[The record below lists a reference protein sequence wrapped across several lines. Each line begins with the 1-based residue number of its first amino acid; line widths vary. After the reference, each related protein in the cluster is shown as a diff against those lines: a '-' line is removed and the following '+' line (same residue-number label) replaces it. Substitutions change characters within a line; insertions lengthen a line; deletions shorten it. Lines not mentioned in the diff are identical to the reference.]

1 MTEKIK
7 KLFALVLALVLF
19 GGTVACKGG
28 EQSGTDG
35 AKTDAEISDFT
46 LLVYICGSDLEQKR
60 GAATANIAEMLSADI
75 PDGVN
80 VILQTG
86 GSSKWRNFDIPSD
99 RSNRYA
105 VKNGTLELI
114 ESNPPVNMGSERAFS
129 DFLKFGLEKY
139 PAEQTAVIFWNHGG
153 GSAVGVCS
161 DALNGNDFLTLSE
174 ISSALESVG
183 LKKKLSFVGFDA
195 CLMANYETARILSPY
210 AEKMIASEELE
221 PSGGWDWKKTLE
233 NLSDPTE
240 IAKGY
245 AVKNADTDYY
255 TVSVIDLEKFGI
267 VEDLFSRVVEKIG
280 RGEKNLFARAAYYAQ
295 GFGSSSGKGD
305 AGDLYDLCGVADY
318 LDLEY
323 DLSDCVTC
331 FNGTAR
337 ADAGGLSFYFPV
349 GSQKYMEA
357 YTNGIATPAYG
368 DFLKKYFSSGN
379 AAQIAFENRGEVR
392 NGKLWFSVTP
402 ESENIVCS
410 VCYTLYRVDMESLL
424 NGKYKLWGIG
434 YDTDIVE
441 KGNEYAVNFVGNWA
455 FLNGCQL
462 NCDVVDETENHTFYS
477 SVIRINGALS
487 YLLFTFDKNSREISL
502 SGYVN
507 ADSEADRIESLKDGD
522 VITVMYDVFSDD
534 LQTASFTEGETFEY
548 SSAEMPLSI
557 GRLDND
563 AYIFQALVTDIYG
576 KTYPTNFALAVMSDG
591 EFELVDVIKHDT
603 NLDDE

>member
-129 DFLKFGLEKY
+129 DFLKFGIEKY
-139 PAEQTAVIFWNHGG
+139 PAEQTAVVFWNHGG

-161 DALNGNDFLTLSE
+161 DVLNGNDFLTLSE

-183 LKKKLSFVGFDA
+183 LQKKLAFVGFDA

-357 YTNGIATPAYG
+357 YTNGVATPAYG

-462 NCDVVDETENHTFYS
+462 NCDVVDETESHTFYS

-507 ADSEADRIESLKDGD
+507 ADSEADRIEPLKDGD

-548 SSAEMPLSI
+548 SSAEMSLSI

>member
-139 PAEQTAVIFWNHGG
+139 PAEQTAVVFWNHGG

-183 LKKKLSFVGFDA
+183 LQKKLAFVGFDA
-195 CLMANYETARILSPY
+195 CLMANYETARILAPF

-280 RGEKNLFARAAYYAQ
+280 RGEKNLFAHAAYYAQ

-357 YTNGIATPAYG
+357 YTNGVATPAYG

>member
-139 PAEQTAVIFWNHGG
+139 PAEQTAVVFWNHGG

-195 CLMANYETARILSPY
+195 CLMANYETARILAPF

-357 YTNGIATPAYG
+357 YTNGVATPAYG

-462 NCDVVDETENHTFYS
+462 NCDVVDETESHTFYS

-507 ADSEADRIESLKDGD
+507 ADSETDRIESLKDGD

>member
-129 DFLKFGLEKY
+129 DFLKFGIEKY

-195 CLMANYETARILSPY
+195 CLMANYETARILAPY

-357 YTNGIATPAYG
+357 YTNGVATPAYS

-507 ADSEADRIESLKDGD
+507 ADSEADRIEPLKDGD

>member
-139 PAEQTAVIFWNHGG
+139 PAEQTAVVFWNHGG

-195 CLMANYETARILSPY
+195 CLMANYETARILAPY

-357 YTNGIATPAYG
+357 YTNGVATPAYG

>member
-139 PAEQTAVIFWNHGG
+139 PAEQTAVVFWNHGG

-183 LKKKLSFVGFDA
+183 LQKKLAFVGFDA
-195 CLMANYETARILSPY
+195 CLMANYETARILAPF

-357 YTNGIATPAYG
+357 YTNGVATPAYG

-507 ADSEADRIESLKDGD
+507 ADSETDRIEPLKDGD

>member
-139 PAEQTAVIFWNHGG
+139 PAEQTAVVFWNHGG

-195 CLMANYETARILSPY
+195 CLMANYETARILAPY

-245 AVKNADTDYY
+245 AEKNADTDYY

-280 RGEKNLFARAAYYAQ
+280 RGEKNLIARAAYYAQ

-357 YTNGIATPAYG
+357 YTNGVATPAYG

>member
-139 PAEQTAVIFWNHGG
+139 PAEQTAVVFWNHGG

-183 LKKKLSFVGFDA
+183 LQKKLAFVGFDA
-195 CLMANYETARILSPY
+195 CLMANYETARILAPF

-245 AVKNADTDYY
+245 AEKNADTDYY

-280 RGEKNLFARAAYYAQ
+280 RGEKNLIARAAYYAQ

-357 YTNGIATPAYG
+357 YTNGIATPSYG
-368 DFLKKYFSSGN
+368 AFLKEYFSAGN
-379 AAQIAFENRGEVR
+379 AARITFENRGEVR
-392 NGKLWFSVTP
+392 NGKLWFAVTP
-402 ESENIVCS
+402 ESEKIVCS
-410 VCYTLYRVDMESLL
+410 VCYTLYRVDLESLL

>member
-129 DFLKFGLEKY
+129 DFLKFGIEKY

-357 YTNGIATPAYG
+357 YTNGIATPSYG

-477 SVIRINGALS
+477 SVIKINGALS

>member
-139 PAEQTAVIFWNHGG
+139 PAEQTAVVFWNHGG
-153 GSAVGVCS
+153 GSVVGVCS

-174 ISSALESVG
+174 LSSAFDSVG
-183 LKKKLSFVGFDA
+183 LQKKLSFVGFDA
-195 CLMANYETARILSPY
+195 CLMANYETARILAPF

-462 NCDVVDETENHTFYS
+462 NCDVVDETESHTFYS

-507 ADSEADRIESLKDGD
+507 ADSGTDRIEPLKDGD

-548 SSAEMPLSI
+548 SSAKMPLSI

>member
-139 PAEQTAVIFWNHGG
+139 PAEQTAVVFWNHGG

-174 ISSALESVG
+174 LSSAFDSVG
-183 LKKKLSFVGFDA
+183 LQKKLSFVGFDA
-195 CLMANYETARILSPY
+195 CLMANYETARILAPF

-368 DFLKKYFSSGN
+368 DFLKKYFSAGN

-462 NCDVVDETENHTFYS
+462 NCDVVDETESHTFYS

-507 ADSEADRIESLKDGD
+507 ADSGTDRIEPLKDGD

-548 SSAEMPLSI
+548 SSAKMPLSI

>member
-129 DFLKFGLEKY
+129 DFLKFGIEKY

-267 VEDLFSRVVEKIG
+267 VEDLFSRVVEKIV
-280 RGEKNLFARAAYYAQ
+280 RGERNLIARAAYYAQ

-357 YTNGIATPAYG
+357 YTNGVATPAYG

>member
-139 PAEQTAVIFWNHGG
+139 PAEQTAVVFWNHGG

-195 CLMANYETARILSPY
+195 CLMANYETARILAPY

-245 AVKNADTDYY
+245 AEKNADTDYY

-349 GSQKYMEA
+349 GSQKYMDS
-357 YTNGIATPAYG
+357 YTNGVATPAYG

>member
-114 ESNPPVNMGSERAFS
+114 ESNPPVNMGSERAFAS
-129 DFLKFGLEKY
+129 FLKFGIEKY
-139 PAEQTAVIFWNHGG
+139 PAEQTAVIFWDHGG

-195 CLMANYETARILSPY
+195 CLMANYETARILAPY

-357 YTNGIATPAYG
+357 YTNGVATPAYG

-507 ADSEADRIESLKDGD
+507 ADSETDRVEPLKDGD

-534 LQTASFTEGETFEY
+534 LQTASFTEGETVEY

-557 GRLDND
+557 RRLDND

>member
-1 MTEKIK
+1 M
-7 KLFALVLALVLF
+7 
-19 GGTVACKGG
+19 
-28 EQSGTDG
+28 
-35 AKTDAEISDFT
+35 
-46 LLVYICGSDLEQKR
+46 
-60 GAATANIAEMLSADI
+60 
-75 PDGVN
+75 
-80 VILQTG
+80 
-86 GSSKWRNFDIPSD
+86 
-99 RSNRYA
+99 
-105 VKNGTLELI
+105 
-114 ESNPPVNMGSERAFS
+114 
-129 DFLKFGLEKY
+129 
-139 PAEQTAVIFWNHGG
+139 
-153 GSAVGVCS
+153 
-161 DALNGNDFLTLSE
+161 
-174 ISSALESVG
+174 
-183 LKKKLSFVGFDA
+183 
-195 CLMANYETARILSPY
+195 
-210 AEKMIASEELE
+210 
-221 PSGGWDWKKTLE
+221 
-233 NLSDPTE
+233 
-240 IAKGY
+240 
-245 AVKNADTDYY
+245 
-255 TVSVIDLEKFGI
+255 
-267 VEDLFSRVVEKIG
+267 
-280 RGEKNLFARAAYYAQ
+280 
-295 GFGSSSGKGD
+295 
-305 AGDLYDLCGVADY
+305 
-318 LDLEY
+318 
-323 DLSDCVTC
+323 
-331 FNGTAR
+331 
-337 ADAGGLSFYFPV
+337 SFYFPV

-357 YTNGIATPAYG
+357 YTNGVATPAYG

-462 NCDVVDETENHTFYS
+462 NCDVVDETESHTFYS

-507 ADSEADRIESLKDGD
+507 ADSETDRIESLKDGD

-591 EFELVDVIKHDT
+591 EFELVDVIEHDT

>member
-7 KLFALVLALVLF
+7 KLFVLVLALVLF

-35 AKTDAEISDFT
+35 AKTDAKISDFT

-195 CLMANYETARILSPY
+195 CLMANYETARILAPY

-305 AGDLYDLCGVADY
+305 AGDLYDLCGVADF

-357 YTNGIATPAYG
+357 YTNGVATPAYG

-379 AAQIAFENRGEVR
+379 AARIAFKNRGEVR
-392 NGKLWFSVTP
+392 NGKLWFSGTP

-462 NCDVVDETENHTFYS
+462 NCDVVDETESHTFYS

-507 ADSEADRIESLKDGD
+507 ADSETDRIEPLKDGD

-591 EFELVDVIKHDT
+591 EFELVDVIEHDT

>member
-139 PAEQTAVIFWNHGG
+139 PAEQTAVIFWDHGG

-357 YTNGIATPAYG
+357 YTNGIATPSYG

>member
-183 LKKKLSFVGFDA
+183 LQKKLAFVGFDA
-195 CLMANYETARILSPY
+195 CLMANYETARILAPF

-240 IAKGY
+240 IAKCY

-267 VEDLFSRVVEKIG
+267 VEDLFSHVVEKIG
-280 RGEKNLFARAAYYAQ
+280 RGEKNLIARAAYYAQ

-305 AGDLYDLCGVADY
+305 TGDLYDLCGVADY

-349 GSQKYMEA
+349 GSQKYMES
-357 YTNGIATPAYG
+357 YTDGIATPAYG

-379 AAQIAFENRGEVR
+379 AARIAFENRGEVR
-392 NGKLWFSVTP
+392 NGKLWFAVTP

-507 ADSEADRIESLKDGD
+507 ADSETDRIEPLKDGD

>member
-129 DFLKFGLEKY
+129 DFLKFGIEKY

-183 LKKKLSFVGFDA
+183 LKKKLTFVGFDA

-357 YTNGIATPAYG
+357 YTNGVATPAYG

-507 ADSEADRIESLKDGD
+507 ADSEADRIEPLKDGD

>member
-1 MTEKIK
+1 
-7 KLFALVLALVLF
+7 
-19 GGTVACKGG
+19 
-28 EQSGTDG
+28 
-35 AKTDAEISDFT
+35 
-46 LLVYICGSDLEQKR
+46 
-60 GAATANIAEMLSADI
+60 MLSADI

-114 ESNPPVNMGSERAFS
+114 ESNPPVNMGSERAFAS
-129 DFLKFGLEKY
+129 FLKFGIEKY

-174 ISSALESVG
+174 ISSALEIVG

-195 CLMANYETARILSPY
+195 CLMANYETARILAPY

-267 VEDLFSRVVEKIG
+267 VEDLFSHVVEKIG
-280 RGEKNLFARAAYYAQ
+280 RGEKNLIARAAYYAQ

-323 DLSDCVTC
+323 DFSDCVTC

-349 GSQKYMEA
+349 GSQKYMDS
-357 YTNGIATPAYG
+357 YTDGIATPAYG

-507 ADSEADRIESLKDGD
+507 ADSEADRIEPLKDGD

-591 EFELVDVIKHDT
+591 EFELVDVIEHDT

>member
-139 PAEQTAVIFWNHGG
+139 PAEQTAVVFWNHGG

-195 CLMANYETARILSPY
+195 CLMANYETARILAPY

-245 AVKNADTDYY
+245 AEKNADTDYY

-267 VEDLFSRVVEKIG
+267 VEDLFSRVVKKIG
-280 RGEKNLFARAAYYAQ
+280 RGEKNLIARAAYYAQ

-357 YTNGIATPAYG
+357 YTNGVATPAYG

-557 GRLDND
+557 GRLDNA

>member
-114 ESNPPVNMGSERAFS
+114 ESNPPVNMGSERAFAS
-129 DFLKFGLEKY
+129 FLKFGIEKY
-139 PAEQTAVIFWNHGG
+139 PAEQTAVIFWDHGG

-195 CLMANYETARILSPY
+195 CLMANYETARILAPY

-357 YTNGIATPAYG
+357 YTNGVATPAYG

-507 ADSEADRIESLKDGD
+507 ADSETDRVEPIKDGD

>member
-183 LKKKLSFVGFDA
+183 LQKKLSFVGFDA

-255 TVSVIDLEKFGI
+255 TMSVIDLEKFGI

-280 RGEKNLFARAAYYAQ
+280 RGEKNLIARAAYYAQ

-349 GSQKYMEA
+349 GSQKYMEV
-357 YTNGIATPAYG
+357 YTNGVATPAYG

>member
-129 DFLKFGLEKY
+129 DFLKFGIEKY

-183 LKKKLSFVGFDA
+183 LQKKLAFVGFDA
-195 CLMANYETARILSPY
+195 CLMANYETARILAPF

-267 VEDLFSRVVEKIG
+267 VEDLFARVVEKIG
-280 RGEKNLFARAAYYAQ
+280 RGEKNLIARAAYYAQ

-357 YTNGIATPAYG
+357 YTNGVATPAYG

-548 SSAEMPLSI
+548 SSAKMPLSI

>member
-183 LKKKLSFVGFDA
+183 LQKKLAFVGFDA
-195 CLMANYETARILSPY
+195 CLMANYETARILAPF

-280 RGEKNLFARAAYYAQ
+280 RGEKNLIARAAYYAQ

-349 GSQKYMEA
+349 GSQKYMDS
-357 YTNGIATPAYG
+357 YTDGIATPAYG

>member
-129 DFLKFGLEKY
+129 DFLKFGIEKY

-183 LKKKLSFVGFDA
+183 LQKKLAFVGFDA
-195 CLMANYETARILSPY
+195 CLMANYETARILAPF

-267 VEDLFSRVVEKIG
+267 VEGLFSRVVEKIG
-280 RGEKNLFARAAYYAQ
+280 RGEKNLIARAAYYAQ

-357 YTNGIATPAYG
+357 YTNGVATPAYG

>member
-139 PAEQTAVIFWNHGG
+139 PAEQTAVVFWNHGG

-195 CLMANYETARILSPY
+195 CLMANYETARILAPY

-245 AVKNADTDYY
+245 AEKNADTDYY

-267 VEDLFSRVVEKIG
+267 VEDLFARVVEKIG
-280 RGEKNLFARAAYYAQ
+280 RGEKNLIARAAYYAQ

-357 YTNGIATPAYG
+357 YTNGVATPAYG
-368 DFLKKYFSSGN
+368 NFLKKYFSSGN

>member
-139 PAEQTAVIFWNHGG
+139 PAEQTAVVFWNHGG

-174 ISSALESVG
+174 LSSAFDSVG
-183 LKKKLSFVGFDA
+183 LQKKLSFVGFDA
-195 CLMANYETARILSPY
+195 CLMANYETARILAPF

-462 NCDVVDETENHTFYS
+462 NCDVVDETESHTFYS

-507 ADSEADRIESLKDGD
+507 ADSGTDRIEPLKDGD

-548 SSAEMPLSI
+548 SSAKMPLSI

>member
-139 PAEQTAVIFWNHGG
+139 PAEQTAVVFWNHGG

-174 ISSALESVG
+174 ISSALESGG
-183 LKKKLSFVGFDA
+183 LQKKLAFVGFDA
-195 CLMANYETARILSPY
+195 CLMANYETARILAPY

-280 RGEKNLFARAAYYAQ
+280 RGEKNLIARAAYYAQ

-357 YTNGIATPAYG
+357 YTNGVATPAYG
-368 DFLKKYFSSGN
+368 DFLKKYFPSGN

-462 NCDVVDETENHTFYS
+462 NCDVVDETESYTFYS
-477 SVIRINGALS
+477 SVIKINGALS

-502 SGYVN
+502 WGYVT
-507 ADSEADRIESLKDGD
+507 ADSGTDRIEPLKDGD

-557 GRLDND
+557 GRLDNA

>member
-183 LKKKLSFVGFDA
+183 LQKKLAFVGFDA
-195 CLMANYETARILSPY
+195 CLMANYETARILAPF

-255 TVSVIDLEKFGI
+255 TVSVVDLEKFGI

-357 YTNGIATPAYG
+357 YTNGVATPAYG

-548 SSAEMPLSI
+548 SSAKMPLSI

>member
-1 MTEKIK
+1 
-7 KLFALVLALVLF
+7 
-19 GGTVACKGG
+19 
-28 EQSGTDG
+28 
-35 AKTDAEISDFT
+35 
-46 LLVYICGSDLEQKR
+46 
-60 GAATANIAEMLSADI
+60 
-75 PDGVN
+75 
-80 VILQTG
+80 
-86 GSSKWRNFDIPSD
+86 
-99 RSNRYA
+99 
-105 VKNGTLELI
+105 
-114 ESNPPVNMGSERAFS
+114 MGSERAFAS
-129 DFLKFGLEKY
+129 FLKFGIEKY

-174 ISSALESVG
+174 ISSALEIVG

-195 CLMANYETARILSPY
+195 CLMANYETARILAPY

-255 TVSVIDLEKFGI
+255 TVIDLEKFGI
-267 VEDLFSRVVEKIG
+267 VEDLFSHVVEKIG
-280 RGEKNLFARAAYYAQ
+280 RGEKNLIARAAYYAQ

-323 DLSDCVTC
+323 DFSDCVTC

-349 GSQKYMEA
+349 GSQKYMDS
-357 YTNGIATPAYG
+357 YTDGIATPAYG

-507 ADSEADRIESLKDGD
+507 ADSEADRIEPLKDGD

-591 EFELVDVIKHDT
+591 EFELVDVIEHDT

>member
-19 GGTVACKGG
+19 AGTVACKGG

-139 PAEQTAVIFWNHGG
+139 PAEQTAVVFWNHGG

-183 LKKKLSFVGFDA
+183 LQKKLAFVGFDA
-195 CLMANYETARILSPY
+195 CLMANYETARILAPY

-245 AVKNADTDYY
+245 AEKNADTDYY

-331 FNGTAR
+331 FNGAAR

-357 YTNGIATPAYG
+357 YTNGVATPAYG

-392 NGKLWFSVTP
+392 NGKLWFAVTP
-402 ESENIVCS
+402 ESEKIVCS
-410 VCYTLYRVDMESLL
+410 VCYTLYRVDLESLL

-557 GRLDND
+557 GRLDNA

>member
-19 GGTVACKGG
+19 GGTVACHGG

-35 AKTDAEISDFT
+35 AKTDAKISDFT

-139 PAEQTAVIFWNHGG
+139 PAEQTAVVFWNHGG

-183 LKKKLSFVGFDA
+183 LQKKLAFVGFDA

-357 YTNGIATPAYG
+357 YTNGVATPAYG

-410 VCYTLYRVDMESLL
+410 VCYTLYRVDLESLL

-455 FLNGCQL
+455 FMNGCQL
-462 NCDVVDETENHTFYS
+462 NCDVVDETESHTFYS

-507 ADSEADRIESLKDGD
+507 ADSETDRIEPLKDGD
-522 VITVMYDVFSDD
+522 VITVMYDAFSDD

-591 EFELVDVIKHDT
+591 EFELVDVIEHDT

>member
-1 MTEKIK
+1 
-7 KLFALVLALVLF
+7 
-19 GGTVACKGG
+19 
-28 EQSGTDG
+28 
-35 AKTDAEISDFT
+35 
-46 LLVYICGSDLEQKR
+46 
-60 GAATANIAEMLSADI
+60 
-75 PDGVN
+75 
-80 VILQTG
+80 
-86 GSSKWRNFDIPSD
+86 
-99 RSNRYA
+99 
-105 VKNGTLELI
+105 
-114 ESNPPVNMGSERAFS
+114 
-129 DFLKFGLEKY
+129 
-139 PAEQTAVIFWNHGG
+139 
-153 GSAVGVCS
+153 
-161 DALNGNDFLTLSE
+161 
-174 ISSALESVG
+174 
-183 LKKKLSFVGFDA
+183 
-195 CLMANYETARILSPY
+195 MANYETARILSPY

-267 VEDLFSRVVEKIG
+267 VEDLFSRVVEKIV
-280 RGEKNLFARAAYYAQ
+280 RGERNLIARAAYYAQ

-357 YTNGIATPAYG
+357 YTNGVATPAYG

-402 ESENIVCS
+402 ESESIVCS
-410 VCYTLYRVDMESLL
+410 VRYTLYRIDLQSILQ
-424 NGKYKLWGIG
+424 GKDKMRGVG
-434 YDTDIVE
+434 VDTDVTGN
-441 KGNEYAVNFVGNWA
+441 GNEYAVNFVGNWV

-462 NCDVVDETENHTFYS
+462 NCDVVDETESHTFYS
-477 SVIRINGALS
+477 SVIMINGALS

-507 ADSEADRIESLKDGD
+507 ADSGTDRIEPLKDGD
-522 VITVMYDVFSDD
+522 MITVMYDVFSDD
-534 LQTASFTEGETFEY
+534 WQSDSFIEGETFEY
-548 SSAEMPLSI
+548 SSAEMQLSI
-557 GRLDND
+557 GRLDN
-563 AYIFQALVTDIYG
+563 AVYIFQALVTDIYG
-576 KTYPTNFALAVMSDG
+576 KTYPTNFALAVMTDG
-591 EFELVDVIKHDT
+591 
-603 NLDDE
+603 NLKITDIIENDANPDDE

>member
-174 ISSALESVG
+174 ISSALEIVG

-195 CLMANYETARILSPY
+195 CLMANYETARILAPY

-323 DLSDCVTC
+323 DFSDCVTC

-357 YTNGIATPAYG
+357 YTNGVATPAYG

>member
-139 PAEQTAVIFWNHGG
+139 PAEQTAVVFWNHGG

-357 YTNGIATPAYG
+357 YTNGVATPAYG

-548 SSAEMPLSI
+548 SSAKMPLSI

>member
-139 PAEQTAVIFWNHGG
+139 PAEQTAVVFWNHGG

-357 YTNGIATPAYG
+357 YTNGVATPAYG

>member
-139 PAEQTAVIFWNHGG
+139 PAEQTAVVFWNHGG

-174 ISSALESVG
+174 LSSAFDSVG
-183 LKKKLSFVGFDA
+183 LQKKLSFVGFDA
-195 CLMANYETARILSPY
+195 CLMANYETARILAPF

-410 VCYTLYRVDMESLL
+410 VCYTLYRVDMDSLL

-462 NCDVVDETENHTFYS
+462 NCDVVDETESHTFYS

-507 ADSEADRIESLKDGD
+507 ADSGTDRIEPLKDGD

-548 SSAEMPLSI
+548 SSAKMPLSI

>member
-139 PAEQTAVIFWNHGG
+139 PAEQTAVVFWNHGG

-195 CLMANYETARILSPY
+195 CLMANYETARILAPY

-245 AVKNADTDYY
+245 AEKNADTDYY

-280 RGEKNLFARAAYYAQ
+280 RGEKNLIARAAYYAQ

-331 FNGTAR
+331 FNGAAR

-357 YTNGIATPAYG
+357 YTNGVATPAYG

>member
-183 LKKKLSFVGFDA
+183 LQKKLAFVGFDA
-195 CLMANYETARILSPY
+195 CLMANYETARILAPF

-245 AVKNADTDYY
+245 AEKNADTDYY

-357 YTNGIATPAYG
+357 YTNGVATPAYG

-379 AAQIAFENRGEVR
+379 AAQISFENRGEVR